1 MNKLTALLMT
11 VIFASAV
18 NVNAYAAD
26 AAPALEKSAS
36 SSSILEK
43 ATHVKNAKHKNKKHR
58 NEHNSSKVKGAEH
71 VLPATVK

>member
-26 AAPALEKSAS
+26 AAPALEKSVAS
-36 SSSILEK
+36 STLEK
-43 ATHVKNAKHKNKKHR
+43 ATHIKDAKHKNKKHR